1 MLFNDRLCLK
11 LDAWT
16 KWSAFVVCSLSGW
29 IARLKRGNT
38 SLLTL
43 HTLGFFNTQIEK
55 ADIPMRPLT
64 AAAYS
69 SRARSAQEVDDLE
82 EKLKEH
88 ESRILQMNGSY
99 ETLQRRYLQLTELC
113 HVLRESGGFFEQVGK

>member
-1 MLFNDRLCLK
+1 
-11 LDAWT
+11 
-16 KWSAFVVCSLSGW
+16 
-29 IARLKRGNT
+29 
-38 SLLTL
+38 
-43 HTLGFFNTQIEK
+43 
-55 ADIPMRPLT
+55 MRPLT

-113 HVLRESGGFFEQVGK
+113 HVLRESGGFFEQVRDMILFYMSPFTDTFLG

>member
-1 MLFNDRLCLK
+1 
-11 LDAWT
+11 
-16 KWSAFVVCSLSGW
+16 
-29 IARLKRGNT
+29 
-38 SLLTL
+38 
-43 HTLGFFNTQIEK
+43 
-55 ADIPMRPLT
+55 MRPLT

-113 HVLRESGGFFEQVGK
+113 HVLRESGGFFEQVRDMNDSILHEPIV